1 MFRRRQNKTTYPSKL
16 TLAGRHLESLTH
28 SNDNNL
34 DTFVQ
39 FPCVEQTTSS
49 PLQTLSE
56 MHEKMSSLQQ
66 EQYLVTSSFKDV
78 HSILV
83 DYGRRRGRPLPT
95 NLEQLPS
102 YEQSIGTLVQ
112 TMERDAVESEAELLR
127 KNEKIQQVR
136 CGSRYRARCVRCHL

>member
-1 MFRRRQNKTTYPSKL
+1 
-16 TLAGRHLESLTH
+16 
-28 SNDNNL
+28 
-34 DTFVQ
+34 
-39 FPCVEQTTSS
+39 
-49 PLQTLSE
+49 
-56 MHEKMSSLQQ
+56 MHEKMGSLQK

-102 YEQSIGTLVQ
+102 YEQSIGTLVE

-136 CGSRYRARCVRCHL
+136 CRSRYCKMSYLSLLMASNLQTSSDV